1 MKRLKNAVCTYTD
14 ELEKGRL
21 SVKSTFSFSK
31 DLQVILYG
39 ANVCAERLSRLLFDA
54 GYRVAAVL
62 DRRYAELESAC
73 SAPVYGLEDHPFMAL
88 DKAGLC
94 VVITLQNAM
103 QHEPIALELLR
114 QGFHKILFVPMKSRL
129 EEQTAQTL
137 RFQYNLLLAGEFQML
152 KEVPVI
158 EEAVIRPEIDT
169 GRAVIREEGG
179 LKIIWCPAE
188 LLYTNPPRLCAEPA
202 IRRYANVPLHSYYP
216 YVSLFEY
223 LRGMRSGVQQYLD
236 EYGVNSC
243 KYKTPLTNTE
253 VVLQRKRLLEIYKD
267 ALNRGMDFFISSAPP
282 AEWNAQYKVFNL
294 LEGQHRSLFLAMEG
308 FRYIPIRVSQRDFE
322 EWNRPCP
329 DAGFPNWTDNSEESP
344 HVLHPRYHWIN
355 ENSDRNDLLQLES
368 IQEYLG
374 GAGSDCQGML
384 EGRAVLDLSGTC
396 GYYARNALRMRA
408 ERAVLYAPEGKGTAQ
423 IIHALEGFKGLLTVD
438 NWSEAAKEAY
448 HVLFAMSALMDLPL
462 DQKRLWMERCDR
474 ICLDKCFVIVKDMAE
489 AEAWKT
495 FFSRVETL
503 RPMFARGETAVL
515 CVLRK

>member
-1 MKRLKNAVCTYTD
+1 M
-14 ELEKGRL
+14 
-21 SVKSTFSFSK
+21 
-31 DLQVILYG
+31 
-39 ANVCAERLSRLLFDA
+39 
-54 GYRVAAVL
+54 
-62 DRRYAELESAC
+62 
-73 SAPVYGLEDHPFMAL
+73 
-88 DKAGLC
+88 
-94 VVITLQNAM
+94 
-103 QHEPIALELLR
+103 
-114 QGFHKILFVPMKSRL
+114 
-129 EEQTAQTL
+129 
-137 RFQYNLLLAGEFQML
+137 
-152 KEVPVI
+152 
-158 EEAVIRPEIDT
+158 
-169 GRAVIREEGG
+169 
-179 LKIIWCPAE
+179 
-188 LLYTNPPRLCAEPA
+188 
-202 IRRYANVPLHSYYP
+202 
-216 YVSLFEY
+216 
-223 LRGMRSGVQQYLD
+223 
-236 EYGVNSC
+236 
-243 KYKTPLTNTE
+243 
-253 VVLQRKRLLEIYKD
+253 
-267 ALNRGMDFFISSAPP
+267 
-282 AEWNAQYKVFNL
+282 
-294 LEGQHRSLFLAMEG
+294 
-308 FRYIPIRVSQRDFE
+308 
-322 EWNRPCP
+322 
-329 DAGFPNWTDNSEESP
+329 
-344 HVLHPRYHWIN
+344 LHPRYHWIN